1 MVGQTSQL
9 AVVNSATVQAKTGH
23 GLVKSIYTTT
33 SGDRVFSIIDNIT
46 GTTAKFSFT
55 ANAGNSAPIINTP
68 FKTGIRIVV
77 ASGSTGEIV
86 VLYE

>member
-23 GLVKSIYTTT
+23 GIIKSIYTSTP
-33 SGDRVFSIIDNIT
+33 GDRVFSIIDNIT
-46 GTTAKFSFT
+46 GTTATFSFT
-55 ANAGNSAPIINTP
+55 ANAGNSAPILNTP

-77 ASGSTGEIV
+77 ASGTTGEII

>member
-1 MVGQTSQL
+1 MVGQISQL

-23 GLVKSIYTTT
+23 GIIKSVYTSTP
-33 SGDRVFSIIDNIT
+33 GDRVFSIIDNVS

-55 ANAGNSAPIINTP
+55 AQVGGSASAINTP

>member
-23 GLVKSIYTTT
+23 GIVKSIYTSTP
-33 SGDRVFSIIDNIT
+33 GDRVFSIIDNIT
-46 GTTAKFSFT
+46 GSTAKFSFT
-55 ANAGNSAPIINTP
+55 ANAGNSAPILNTP

>member
-1 MVGQTSQL
+1 MVGKISQL

-23 GLVKSIYTTT
+23 GIIKSIYTTT
-33 SGDRVFSIIDNIT
+33 AGDRVFSIIDNIT

-55 ANAGNSAPIINTP
+55 ANAGNSAAMINTP
-68 FKTGIRIVV
+68 FSTGLRIVV